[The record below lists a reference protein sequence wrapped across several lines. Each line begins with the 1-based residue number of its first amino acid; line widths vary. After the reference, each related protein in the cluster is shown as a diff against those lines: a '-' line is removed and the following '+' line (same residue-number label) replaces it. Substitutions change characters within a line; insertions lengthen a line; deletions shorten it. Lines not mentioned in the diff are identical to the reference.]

1 MTICNNAKFLI
12 LHYNR
17 TIMYDYQEEFEDKEI
32 GLLGGAA
39 KKPYLPIGKK
49 SVCGKVRTIYK
60 KNSSKSSSK
69 EYMKHKNRYV
79 QVKNFEKAMIA
90 AGKWKSTKKTATKKS
105 PKPCKSN
112 QHRNPATGRC
122 VKNKVPKSPKK
133 KGRPRKTSAKRSA
146 RHSNRQGSY

>member
-1 MTICNNAKFLI
+1 
-12 LHYNR
+12 
-17 TIMYDYQEEFEDKEI
+17 MYEKQEDFED
-32 GLLGGAA
+32 GQQQLLLGGAA
-39 KKPYLPIGKK
+39 KKPYLPMGKK

-79 QVKNFEKAMIA
+79 QVKNFVKAMIA
-90 AGKWKSTKKTATKKS
+90 AGKWKATKKTAAKKS

-122 VKNKVPKSPKK
+122 VKNKVVKSPKK
-133 KGRPRKTSAKRSA
+133 KGRPRKTSAKSSARRSA